1 MSNSPDH
8 HSVRRVV
15 LPSGKTIEVI
25 YFEDAPALALPVAAS
40 SSTHVD
46 GLHVCP
52 HCASELVQP
61 ADFDEAGPRHWEM
74 TLLCPECQW
83 TGGGIFDQDRV
94 DSFEEELDRGTE
106 VLVRDLKR
114 LMQANMEDEIDR
126 FVRALR
132 ADAILPIDF

>member
-15 LPSGKTIEVI
+15 LPSGKTIEVV
-25 YFEDAPALALPVAAS
+25 YFEDVPAIALPTAPSDSPA
-40 SSTHVD
+40 VD

-52 HCASELVQP
+52 HCDSDLVQP
-61 ADFDEAGPRHWEM
+61 ADFEEAGPHHWEM
-74 TLLCPECQW
+74 SLRCPDCEW
-83 TGGGIFDQDRV
+83 MGGGIFDQELVER
-94 DSFEEELDRGTE
+94 FEEELDQGTE

-114 LMQANMEDEIDR
+114 LMHANMEDEIDR

-132 ADAILPIDF
+132 ADAILPVDF